1 MFLSRIQE
9 STANNDTDVIVAGP
23 PEQFTSD
30 KVWSAD
36 DRKPWLFLF
45 IFGAWT
51 ASLIWFG
58 PRLIDLVLSAETW
71 TARFI
76 LGYFAFFTPVA
87 WLYGLYNVGVVLFAS
102 IYRNFVT
109 KPDPILSTT
118 QPPVA
123 MLYTTCNDF
132 VRASAQSCLEVD
144 YPSFT
149 LYLLDD
155 SSDPEHQAIVDGFAA
170 ENPEKVKVIR
180 REHRTGFKAGNLNH
194 ALTNHVREPYFAVVD
209 ADEILPVGFLRQ
221 LVPYLQNDP
230 ECGFVQANHR
240 CEENTTTQLQE
251 DMRIGIDVHW
261 KWYQPLRN
269 KFGFVMFLGHGAL
282 LRRGC
287 WEEVGGF
294 DEIVSEDLAYAISI
308 RERGYYGVFAEDV
321 VCTEAFPETV
331 RAFRVRHVKWTRGT
345 CEFLHKWTMPLIRS
359 RKIPLIEKL
368 DILFPTAN
376 LPLTFFFFIFML
388 IAGLGMPF
396 VLGQQQ
402 ELTWVIAG
410 QEIAVPV
417 RLLPPELTS
426 IFTPDFFAITVLT
439 LFAPILCFILE
450 HWKQPLRLWTFLS
463 RSTALYAALSP
474 LSAVCVA
481 GYGLTGKARFLVTGD
496 VKGHANTAS
505 KEGSAIN
512 RYLSETHPDSMATW
526 SFEIVAG
533 ALFLAA
539 AFVSFQ
545 PAFAGLALAFL
556 MQPYLH
562 GLGWDQKVLRFG
574 TMIPFALIVG
584 SVGLGSASLFG
595 LQPVLF
601 GFGFHF

>member
-1 MFLSRIQE
+1 MLLTDTETLSDGLPK
-9 STANNDTDVIVAGP
+9 STAIESDRARAGRG
-23 PEQFTSD
+23 
-30 KVWSAD
+30 KVWAAQ

-45 IFGAWT
+45 IFGCWT

-58 PRLIDLVLSAETW
+58 PRLLDLVISAETW
-71 TARFI
+71 TARLV
-76 LGYFAFFTPVA
+76 LGYFALFTPVA
-87 WLYGLYNVGVVLFAS
+87 WLYGLYNVGVVLFAA
-102 IYRNFVT
+102 IYRNFVA
-109 KPDPILSTT
+109 KPEPLIATSHPPI
-118 QPPVA
+118 A

-132 VRASAQSCLEVD
+132 VWESAQSCLDVD
-144 YPSFT
+144 YPDFT

-155 SSDPEHQAIVDGFAA
+155 SSDPACRDLIDEFAA
-170 ENPEKVKVIR
+170 QRPDRIKVIR
-180 REHRTGFKAGNLNH
+180 RENRTGFKAGNLNN
-194 ALTNHVREPYFAVVD
+194 ALRNHVREPYFAVID

-230 ECGFVQANHR
+230 DCGFVQANHR
-240 CEENTTTQLQE
+240 CEEDTSTQLQE

-282 LRRGC
+282 LRRSC

-308 RERGYYGVFAEDV
+308 REQGYYGIFAEDV
-321 VCTEAFPETV
+321 VCSEAFPETV

-345 CEFLHKWTMPLIRS
+345 CEFLHKWTLPLIRS
-359 RKIPLIEKL
+359 RRIPLIEKL

-376 LPLTFFFFIFML
+376 LPLTFFFFVFML

-396 VLGQQQ
+396 LLGQQQ
-402 ELTWVIAG
+402 TLTWVIAG
-410 QEIAVPV
+410 QELSVPV
-417 RLLPPELTS
+417 RLLPPELTK

-450 HWKQPLRLWTFLS
+450 HWRRPLRLWKFLS

-474 LSAVCVA
+474 LSAICVA
-481 GYGLTGKARFLVTGD
+481 GYALTGKARFLVTGD
-496 VKGHANTAS
+496 TNGHANADGKS
-505 KEGSAIN
+505 GSAVG
-512 RYLSETHPDSMATW
+512 RYLSETHPDSMTTW
-526 SFEIVAG
+526 SFEIIAG

-562 GLGWDQKVLRFG
+562 GLGWSQRLLRIG
-574 TMIPFALIVG
+574 VMIPFTLIVA
-584 SVGLGSASLFG
+584 SVLLGSASLLG

>member
-1 MFLSRIQE
+1 MFLSRVETPLGEPVDTKPCE
-9 STANNDTDVIVAGP
+9 SDLGSERSP
-23 PEQFTSD
+23 
-30 KVWSAD
+30 KVWAAE

-45 IFGAWT
+45 IFGCWA
-51 ASLIWFG
+51 ASLAWFG
-58 PRLIDLVLSAETW
+58 PRLLDLVLSAETW
-71 TARFI
+71 TARFV
-76 LGYFAFFTPVA
+76 LGYFAIFTPIA
-87 WLYGLYNVGVVLFAS
+87 WLYGLYNVGVVIFAS
-102 IYRNFVT
+102 IFRNLVA
-109 KPDPILSTT
+109 KPDAMIATSYPPI
-118 QPPVA
+118 A

-132 VRASAQSCLEVD
+132 AEASAQSCLEVD
-144 YPSFT
+144 YPNFT

-155 SSDPEHQAIVDGFAA
+155 SSDPAYQARVDSFAA
-170 ENPEKVKVIR
+170 QSPARIKVIR
-180 REHRTGFKAGNLNH
+180 RKLREGFKAGNLNH
-194 ALTNHVREPYFAVVD
+194 ALEHHVRESFFAVID

-221 LVPYLQNDP
+221 LLPYLQNDP
-230 ECGFVQANHR
+230 DCGFVQANHR
-240 CEENTTTQLQE
+240 CEKTTTTRLQE

-282 LRRGC
+282 LRRSC
-287 WEEVGGF
+287 WEQVGGF

-308 RERGYYGVFAEDV
+308 REHGYYGIFAEDV
-321 VCTEAFPETV
+321 VCSEAFPETV

-345 CEFLHKWTMPLIRS
+345 CEFLHRWTLPLLRS

-376 LPLTFFFFIFML
+376 LPLTFFFFVFML

-396 VLGQQQ
+396 LLGS
-402 ELTWVIAG
+402 ERDLTWVIAG
-410 QEIAVPV
+410 QEISVAV

-450 HWKQPLRLWTFLS
+450 HWREPVRLWKFLS

-474 LSAVCVA
+474 LSAICVA
-481 GYGLTGKARFLVTGD
+481 GYALTGKARFLVTGD
-496 VKGHANTAS
+496 VNSHAS
-505 KEGSAIN
+505 KPEDGISI
-512 RYLSETHPDSMATW
+512 RKYLSETHPDSAVTW
-526 SFEIVAG
+526 SFEIIAG

-562 GLGWDQKVLRFG
+562 GLGWSQKLLRIG
-574 TMIPFALIVG
+574 VMIPFAMIVA
-584 SVGLGSASLFG
+584 SVMLGSASLFG